1 MGGPPCQAFSQLV
14 HLVRANGYEPRFGN
28 LIPEYERVVSE
39 AQPDWFLMEEVPAAP
54 LPIAPGYIVHS
65 YLLDNRWVG
74 GEQSRRRRISFGTRD
89 GRPLDIEWSPLE
101 PVTEYEP
108 AMSGN
113 GFRRVNQA
121 VLGSGDSVPVKIGSN
136 GKVKITFGSRQRRSL
151 GDLLT
156 LQGFPSDLLDDVPL
170 TLSGKQQAIAN
181 GVPAALGRALARA
194 IKRAMEVAQ

>member
-1 MGGPPCQAFSQLV
+1 VGGPPCQAFSQLV

-89 GRPLDIEWSPLE
+89 GRPLDDRGNSSSGVARTPRHDSLALE
-101 PVTEYEP
+101 RIVH
-108 AMSGN
+108 
-113 GFRRVNQA
+113 
-121 VLGSGDSVPVKIGSN
+121 
-136 GKVKITFGSRQRRSL
+136 
-151 GDLLT
+151 
-156 LQGFPSDLLDDVPL
+156 
-170 TLSGKQQAIAN
+170 
-181 GVPAALGRALARA
+181 
-194 IKRAMEVAQ
+194 